1 VDDITPD
8 TVTVYFDDGSIS
20 VIGRM
25 INVGRP
31 YNQTYN
37 LASIVGTAHGRENMA
52 LGSVMWSFLSAF
64 GILFGVVLFQN
75 SPVMG
80 ATIACM
86 SAAILWK
93 IVRGSCRPYVEL
105 KFGGLNNQ
113 MLFMKKEEQAAH
125 LAYAINKAILDMHT
139 PPEPGQ
145 PVYNPIF
152 PEPENPVSQR
162 PIFSRN

>member
-1 VDDITPD
+1 MDDISPETSS
-8 TVTVYFDDGSIS
+8 VYYDDGSVS

-25 INVGRP
+25 ITVGHP
-31 YNQTYN
+31 YNQNYN
-37 LASIVGTAHGRENMA
+37 LVSIVGTAHGRENMA
-52 LGSVMWSFLSAF
+52 LGSVMWCFLSAF
-64 GILFGVVLFQN
+64 GVLFGVVLCKN

-80 ATIACM
+80 VTIACM
-86 SAAILWK
+86 SIAILWK
-93 IVRGSCRPYVEL
+93 IIQGSCRPYVEL

-113 MLFMKKEEQAAH
+113 MLFMKNAEQAAH
-125 LAYAINKAILDMHT
+125 LAYAINKAIQDMHT

-152 PEPENPVSQR
+152 PEPTNPASQR

>member
-1 VDDITPD
+1 MDGNSPD
-8 TVTVYFDDGSIS
+8 TATLYYDDGSIS
-20 VIGRM
+20 VVGRM

-37 LASIVGTAHGRENMA
+37 LASIVGTAYGRESA
-52 LGSVMWSFLSAF
+52 GLGQILWCVISAF
-64 GILFGVVLFQN
+64 GILFGVVLCQN

-80 ATIACM
+80 VTIACM
-86 SAAILWK
+86 SAAVLWK
-93 IVRGSCRPYVEL
+93 IIQGSSRHYVEL

-113 MLFMKKEEQAAH
+113 MFYMKKLSHATQ
-125 LAYAINKAILDMHT
+125 LADAINMAIQDMHT

-152 PEPENPVSQR
+152 PDPADPVSSN

>member
-1 VDDITPD
+1 MDGNSPD
-8 TVTVYFDDGSIS
+8 TATLYYNDGSIS
-20 VIGRM
+20 VVGRV
-25 INVGRP
+25 INVGHP

-37 LASIVGTAHGRENMA
+37 LASIVGTAYGSESA
-52 LGSVMWSFLSAF
+52 GLGKIMWGFLSGF
-64 GILFGVVLFQN
+64 GILLGVVSMRN
-75 SPVMG
+75 APVMG

-93 IVRGSCRPYVEL
+93 IIQGSSRPYVEL

-113 MLFMKKEEQAAH
+113 LLYMKKLSHAAQ
-125 LAYAINKAILDMHT
+125 LADAINMAIQDMHT

-152 PEPENPVSQR
+152 PDPADPVSR
-162 PIFSRN
+162 NPIFSRN

>member
-1 VDDITPD
+1 VDDISPETSS
-8 TVTVYFDDGSIS
+8 VYYDDGSVS

-25 INVGRP
+25 ITVGHP
-31 YNQTYN
+31 YNQNYN
-37 LASIVGTAHGRENMA
+37 LVSIVGTAHGRENMA
-52 LGSVMWSFLSAF
+52 LGSVMWCFLSAF
-64 GILFGVVLFQN
+64 GVLFGVVLCKN

-80 ATIACM
+80 VTIACM
-86 SAAILWK
+86 SIAILWK
-93 IVRGSCRPYVEL
+93 IIQGSCRPYVEL

-113 MLFMKKEEQAAH
+113 MLFMKNAEQAAH
-125 LAYAINKAILDMHT
+125 LAYAINKAIQDMHT

-152 PEPENPVSQR
+152 PEPTNPASQR

>member
-1 VDDITPD
+1 MEDITPD
-8 TVTVYFDDGSIS
+8 TATVYFDDGSIS

-80 ATIACM
+80 VTIACM

>member
-1 VDDITPD
+1 MDGNSPD
-8 TVTVYFDDGSIS
+8 SATLYYDDGSIR
-20 VIGRM
+20 VVGRM

-37 LASIVGTAHGRENMA
+37 LASIVGTAYGRESA
-52 LGSVMWSFLSAF
+52 GLGQILWCIISAF
-64 GILFGVVLFQN
+64 GILFGVVLFQS

-86 SAAILWK
+86 SVAILWK
-93 IVRGSCRPYVEL
+93 IVRGSSRPYVEL

-113 MLFMKKEEQAAH
+113 MLFMKKLSHAAQ
-125 LAYAINKAILDMHT
+125 LADAINMAILDMHT

-152 PEPENPVSQR
+152 PAPADPVSSN

>member
-1 VDDITPD
+1 VDDSASD
-8 TVTVYFDDGSIS
+8 TSSVYFDDGSIS
-20 VIGRM
+20 VIGRV
-25 INVGRP
+25 INVGHP

-37 LASIVGTAHGRENMA
+37 LASIVGTAHGRESMS
-52 LGSVMWSFLSAF
+52 LGSVMWCFLSAF
-64 GILFGVVLFQN
+64 GVLFGVVLCKN

-80 ATIACM
+80 VTIACM
-86 SAAILWK
+86 SIAIIWK
-93 IVRGSCRPYVEL
+93 IIQGSSRPFVEL

-113 MLFMKKEEQAAH
+113 ILYMKKTEQAAH
-125 LAYAINKAILDMHT
+125 LAYAINKAIHDMHT

>member
-1 VDDITPD
+1 VDDSAPD
-8 TVTVYFDDGSIS
+8 TSSVYFDDGSIS
-20 VIGRM
+20 VIGRV
-25 INVGRP
+25 INVGHP

-37 LASIVGTAHGRENMA
+37 LASIVGTAHGRESMA
-52 LGSVMWSFLSAF
+52 LGSVMWCFLSAF
-64 GILFGVVLFQN
+64 GVLFGVVLCKN

-80 ATIACM
+80 VTIACM
-86 SAAILWK
+86 SIAIIWK
-93 IVRGSCRPYVEL
+93 IIQGSSRPFVEL

-113 MLFMKKEEQAAH
+113 ILYMKKTEQAAH
-125 LAYAINKAILDMHT
+125 LAYAINKAIHDMHT

>member
-1 VDDITPD
+1 
-8 TVTVYFDDGSIS
+8 
-20 VIGRM
+20 M
-25 INVGRP
+25 INVGRH

-80 ATIACM
+80 VTIACM

>member
-1 VDDITPD
+1 MDGNSPETSS
-8 TVTVYFDDGSIS
+8 VYFDDGSIS
-20 VIGRM
+20 VIGRT
-25 INVGRP
+25 INVGHP

-37 LASIVGTAHGRENMA
+37 LASIVGTAHGRESMG
-52 LGSVMWSFLSAF
+52 LGSVMWCFLSAF
-64 GILFGVVLFQN
+64 GVLFGIVTCQT
-75 SPVMG
+75 SPVLG
-80 ATIACM
+80 ITIACM
-86 SAAILWK
+86 SIAIIWK
-93 IVRGSCRPYVEL
+93 IIQGSCRPYVEL

-113 MLFMKKEEQAAH
+113 MLFMKKTEQAAH

-152 PEPENPVSQR
+152 PDPADPVSSN

>member
-1 VDDITPD
+1 MDGNSPD
-8 TVTVYFDDGSIS
+8 TATLYYDDGSIS
-20 VIGRM
+20 VVGRM
-25 INVGRP
+25 IKVGRS

-37 LASIVGTAHGRENMA
+37 LASIVGTAYGRESA
-52 LGSVMWSFLSAF
+52 GLGQILWCVISAF
-64 GILFGVVLFQN
+64 GILFGVVLCQN

-86 SAAILWK
+86 SAAVLWK
-93 IVRGSCRPYVEL
+93 IIQGSSRPYVEL

-113 MLFMKKEEQAAH
+113 MLYMKKLSHATQ
-125 LAYAINKAILDMHT
+125 LADAINMAIQDMHT

-152 PEPENPVSQR
+152 PDPADPVSR
-162 PIFSRN
+162 NPIFSRN

>member
-1 VDDITPD
+1 MDGNSPD
-8 TVTVYFDDGSIS
+8 TATLYYDDGSIN

-25 INVGRP
+25 IKVGRP

-37 LASIVGTAHGRENMA
+37 LASIVGTAHGRESA
-52 LGSVMWSFLSAF
+52 GLGQFLWCVISAF
-64 GILFGVVLFQN
+64 GILFGLVLFQN

-93 IVRGSCRPYVEL
+93 IARGSSRPYVEL

-113 MLFMKKEEQAAH
+113 MLFMKKVSHAAQ
-125 LAYAINKAILDMHT
+125 LADAINMAILDMHT

-145 PVYNPIF
+145 AVYNPIF
-152 PEPENPVSQR
+152 PTPADPVSSN

>member
-1 VDDITPD
+1 MDGNSPD
-8 TVTVYFDDGSIS
+8 TATLYYDDGSIS
-20 VIGRM
+20 VVGRM
-25 INVGRP
+25 IKVGRS

-37 LASIVGTAHGRENMA
+37 LASIVGTAYGRESA
-52 LGSVMWSFLSAF
+52 GLGQILWCFISAF
-64 GILFGVVLFQN
+64 GILFGLVLFQN

-93 IVRGSCRPYVEL
+93 IVRGSSRPYVEL

-113 MLFMKKEEQAAH
+113 MLFMKKLSHAAQ
-125 LAYAINKAILDMHT
+125 LADAINMAILDMHT

-145 PVYNPIF
+145 PVYSPIF
-152 PEPENPVSQR
+152 PAPADPVSSN

>member
-1 VDDITPD
+1 MDGNSPD
-8 TVTVYFDDGSIS
+8 TATLYYDDGSIS
-20 VIGRM
+20 VVGRM

-80 ATIACM
+80 VTIACM

>member
-1 VDDITPD
+1 MDGNSPD
-8 TVTVYFDDGSIS
+8 TATLYYDDGSIS
-20 VIGRM
+20 VVGRM

-37 LASIVGTAHGRENMA
+37 LASIVGTAYGRESA
-52 LGSVMWSFLSAF
+52 GLGQILWCVISAF
-64 GILFGVVLFQN
+64 GILFGVVLCQN

-80 ATIACM
+80 VTIACM
-86 SAAILWK
+86 SAAVLWK
-93 IVRGSCRPYVEL
+93 IIQGSSRPYLEL

-113 MLFMKKEEQAAH
+113 MLFMKKLSNAAQ
-125 LAYAINKAILDMHT
+125 LADAINMAILDMHT

-152 PEPENPVSQR
+152 PAPADPVSSN

>member
-1 VDDITPD
+1 MDDITPD

-80 ATIACM
+80 VTIACM

>member
-1 VDDITPD
+1 
-8 TVTVYFDDGSIS
+8 
-20 VIGRM
+20 M
-25 INVGRP
+25 
-31 YNQTYN
+31 
-37 LASIVGTAHGRENMA
+37 
-52 LGSVMWSFLSAF
+52 
-64 GILFGVVLFQN
+64 GV
-75 SPVMG
+75 
-80 ATIACM
+80 TIACM

>member
-1 VDDITPD
+1 MDDSASD
-8 TVTVYFDDGSIS
+8 TSSVYFDDGSIS
-20 VIGRM
+20 VIGRV
-25 INVGRP
+25 INVGHP

-37 LASIVGTAHGRENMA
+37 LASIVGTAHGRESMS
-52 LGSVMWSFLSAF
+52 LGSVMWCFLSAF
-64 GILFGVVLFQN
+64 GVLFGVVLCKN

-80 ATIACM
+80 VTIACM
-86 SAAILWK
+86 SIAIIWK
-93 IVRGSCRPYVEL
+93 IIQGSSRPFVEL

-113 MLFMKKEEQAAH
+113 ILYMKKTEQAAH
-125 LAYAINKAILDMHT
+125 LAYAINKAIHDMHT

>member
-80 ATIACM
+80 VTIACM

>member
-1 VDDITPD
+1 VEDITPD
-8 TVTVYFDDGSIS
+8 TATVYFDDGSIS

-80 ATIACM
+80 VTIACM

>member
-1 VDDITPD
+1 MDDISPETSS
-8 TVTVYFDDGSIS
+8 VYYDDGSIN
-20 VIGRM
+20 VIDRM
-25 INVGRP
+25 INVGHP

-52 LGSVMWSFLSAF
+52 FGSIMWCFLSAF
-64 GILFGVVLFQN
+64 GILFGVVLCKN

-80 ATIACM
+80 VTIACM
-86 SAAILWK
+86 SIAILWK
-93 IVRGSCRPYVEL
+93 IIQGSCRPYVEL

-113 MLFMKKEEQAAH
+113 MLFMKNAEQATH
-125 LAYAINKAILDMHT
+125 LAYAINKAIQDMHT

-152 PEPENPVSQR
+152 PEPTNPASQR

>member
-1 VDDITPD
+1 MDDFTPD
-8 TVTVYFDDGSIS
+8 GTSVYFYDGSIS
-20 VIGRM
+20 VVGRT
-25 INVGRP
+25 INVGHP

-37 LASIVGTAHGRENMA
+37 LASIVGTAYGREEIG
-52 LGSVMWSFLSAF
+52 LSSILWCFLSAF
-64 GILFGVVLFQN
+64 GVLFGIVTCQTSSVF
-75 SPVMG
+75 G
-80 ATIACM
+80 ITIACM
-86 SAAILWK
+86 SVAILWK
-93 IVRGSCRPYVEL
+93 IIQGSSRPYLEL

-113 MLFMKKEEQAAH
+113 ILYMKKIEQAAH
-125 LAYAINKAILDMHT
+125 LAYAINKAIHDMHT

>member
-1 VDDITPD
+1 VDGNSPD
-8 TVTVYFDDGSIS
+8 TATLYYDDGLIS
-20 VIGRM
+20 VVGRT

-37 LASIVGTAHGRENMA
+37 LASIVGTAYGRESA
-52 LGSVMWSFLSAF
+52 GLGQILWCVISAF
-64 GILFGVVLFQN
+64 GILFGVVLCQN
-75 SPVMG
+75 SPVIG
-80 ATIACM
+80 VTIACM

-93 IVRGSCRPYVEL
+93 IIQGSSRPYVEL

-113 MLFMKKEEQAAH
+113 MLYMKKLSHAAQ
-125 LAYAINKAILDMHT
+125 LADAINMAIQDMHT

-152 PEPENPVSQR
+152 PDPADPVSR
-162 PIFSRN
+162 NPIFSRN

>member
-1 VDDITPD
+1 VDDIAPEINSI
-8 TVTVYFDDGSIS
+8 YFDDGSIS

-25 INVGRP
+25 INVGHP
-31 YNQTYN
+31 YNQAYN
-37 LASIVGTAHGRENMA
+37 LASIVGTAHGRESMA
-52 LGSVMWSFLSAF
+52 LGSIMWCFISAF
-64 GILFGVVLFQN
+64 GILFGLVLCNN

-80 ATIACM
+80 VTIACM
-86 SAAILWK
+86 SIAILWK
-93 IVRGSCRPYVEL
+93 IIQGSCRPYVEL

-125 LAYAINKAILDMHT
+125 LAYAINKAIQDMHT

-152 PEPENPVSQR
+152 PDPADPVSR
-162 PIFSRN
+162 NPIFSRN

>member
-1 VDDITPD
+1 MDDITPD

>member
-1 VDDITPD
+1 VDDSAPD
-8 TVTVYFDDGSIS
+8 TSSVYFDDGSIN
-20 VIGRM
+20 VIGRV
-25 INVGRP
+25 INVGHP

-37 LASIVGTAHGRENMA
+37 LASIVGTAHGRESMA
-52 LGSVMWSFLSAF
+52 LGSVMWCFLGAF
-64 GILFGVVLFQN
+64 GVLFGVVLCKN

-80 ATIACM
+80 VTIACM
-86 SAAILWK
+86 SIAIIWK
-93 IVRGSCRPYVEL
+93 IIQGSSRPFVEL

-113 MLFMKKEEQAAH
+113 ILYMKKTEQAAH
-125 LAYAINKAILDMHT
+125 LAYAINKAIHDMHT

>member
-1 VDDITPD
+1 MDGDSPD
-8 TVTVYFDDGSIS
+8 TATLYYDDGSIS
-20 VIGRM
+20 VVGRM

-80 ATIACM
+80 VTIACM

>member
-1 VDDITPD
+1 MDGNSPD
-8 TVTVYFDDGSIS
+8 TATLYYDDGSIS
-20 VIGRM
+20 VIVRM
-25 INVGRP
+25 IKVGRS

-37 LASIVGTAHGRENMA
+37 LASIVGTAYGRESA
-52 LGSVMWSFLSAF
+52 GLGQILWCVISAF

-93 IVRGSCRPYVEL
+93 IVRGSSRPYVEL

-113 MLFMKKEEQAAH
+113 MLFMKKLSHAAQ
-125 LAYAINKAILDMHT
+125 LADAINMAILDMHT